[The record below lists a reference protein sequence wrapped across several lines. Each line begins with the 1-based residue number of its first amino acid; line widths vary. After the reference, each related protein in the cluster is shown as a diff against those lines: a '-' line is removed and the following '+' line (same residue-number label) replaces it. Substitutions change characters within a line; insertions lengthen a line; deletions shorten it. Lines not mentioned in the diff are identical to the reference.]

1 MGENMIQTIQIDE
14 STWRI
19 EDGFVRFFL
28 LEGDNKAA
36 LIDSGVSCANAK
48 EIAEN
53 FTDKPLILINTHG
66 DGDHISGTGNF
77 TEIYM
82 HPCDYKECGV
92 GAKYPN
98 TILKELNDND
108 LIELGNRPLKVVHIP
123 GHTKGSV
130 AILDVKNRALYA
142 GDSVQKGH
150 IYMFGSHRDPEQ
162 FETSLNK
169 LIEMGNE
176 YDVIY
181 ASHDEYKLP
190 GDYAKRVLEAWK
202 QVRSGKVSYENENL
216 FGNEVKAYTIDAC
229 GFFME

>member
-1 MGENMIQTIQIDE
+1 MIQTIQIDE

-53 FTDKPLILINTHG
+53 LTDKPLILINTHG

-82 HPCDYKECGV
+82 HSCDYKECGV
-92 GAKYPN
+92 GAKFPN

-130 AILDVKNRALYA
+130 AILDVKNRALFA

-216 FGNEVKAYTIDAC
+216 FGNEVKAYTLDVC